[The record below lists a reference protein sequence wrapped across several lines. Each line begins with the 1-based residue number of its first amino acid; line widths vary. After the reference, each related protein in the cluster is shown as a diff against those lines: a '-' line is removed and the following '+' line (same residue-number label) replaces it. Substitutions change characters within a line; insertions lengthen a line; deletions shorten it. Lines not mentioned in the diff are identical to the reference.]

1 MALLVMDGLEECVL
15 FMDQLANIPDDVI
28 YEMLAAEA
36 DVVIEA
42 QKKEINSLGLVETA
56 KMRDSIKADNKF
68 GKTRGKGMAQYIN
81 VYPHGV
87 HHTYSGRA
95 KTKAYKRSKHGRT
108 YTYGG
113 SDKKANNAE
122 VAFIH
127 EFGAPSRNIPAKQW
141 MRKAN
146 EKAAPK
152 AAEAAADVLQKYQD
166 SL

>member
-1 MALLVMDGLEECVL
+1 MIYTNGLEECML
-15 FMDQLANIPDDVI
+15 FFDDLANIPEDV
-28 YEMLAAEA
+28 MLDMLDAEA
-36 DVVIEA
+36 EIVIEA
-42 QKKEINSLGLVETA
+42 QKKEIDTLGLVDTA
-56 KMRDSIKADNKF
+56 KMRDSITADKKMMRK
-68 GKTRGKGMAQYIN
+68 GLTRYIN

-87 HHTYSGRA
+87 HHRYSGRE

-113 SDKKANNAE
+113 GERKANNAE

-127 EFGAPSRNIPAKQW
+127 EFGAPGRNIPAKQW

-146 EKAAPK
+146 EKAAPA
-152 AAEAAADVLQKYQD
+152 AAEAAAEVLHDWQN